1 MEDKKEIKKE
11 IFNESLEASGF
22 VLSIVSIASFFVFG
36 LGVLPG
42 IVSLIFSIISYKK
55 NKSDKAKLS
64 IKLSIIGILLSIL
77 VLTTVII
84 TLIFFPKNN

>member
-11 IFNESLEASGF
+11 IFNESLETSGF

>member
-11 IFNESLEASGF
+11 IFNESLETSGF

-64 IKLSIIGILLSIL
+64 IKLSIIGIVLSVL

>member
-1 MEDKKEIKKE
+1 MEDKKEVKNEIK
-11 IFNESLEASGF
+11 NETIETSGF
-22 VLSIVSIASFFVFG
+22 VLSIVSIVTFFVFG
-36 LGVLPG
+36 LGILPG
-42 IVSLIFSIISYKK
+42 TTSLALSILSYKK

-64 IKLSIIGILLSIL
+64 IKLSIIGIVLSVL

>member
-1 MEDKKEIKKE
+1 MEDKKEVKNEIK
-11 IFNESLEASGF
+11 NETIETSGF
-22 VLSIVSIASFFVFG
+22 VLSIVSIVTFFVFG
-36 LGVLPG
+36 LGILPG
-42 IVSLIFSIISYKK
+42 IVSLTLSILSYKK

-64 IKLSIIGILLSIL
+64 IKLSIIGIVLSVL

>member
-1 MEDKKEIKKE
+1 MEDKKEVKNEIK
-11 IFNESLEASGF
+11 NETIETSGF
-22 VLSIVSIASFFVFG
+22 VLSIVSIVTFFVFG
-36 LGVLPG
+36 LGILPG
-42 IVSLIFSIISYKK
+42 IVSLALSILSYKR

-64 IKLSIIGILLSIL
+64 IKLSIIGIVLSVL

>member
-1 MEDKKEIKKE
+1 MEDKKEVKNEIK
-11 IFNESLEASGF
+11 NETIETSGF
-22 VLSIVSIASFFVFG
+22 VLSIVSIVTFFVFG
-36 LGVLPG
+36 LGILPG
-42 IVSLIFSIISYKK
+42 IVSLIFSILSYKK

-64 IKLSIIGILLSIL
+64 IKLSIIGIVLSIL

>member
-1 MEDKKEIKKE
+1 MEDKKEVKNEIK
-11 IFNESLEASGF
+11 NETIETSGF
-22 VLSIVSIASFFVFG
+22 VLSIVSIVTFFVFG
-36 LGVLPG
+36 LGILPG
-42 IVSLIFSIISYKK
+42 IVSLILSILSYKK